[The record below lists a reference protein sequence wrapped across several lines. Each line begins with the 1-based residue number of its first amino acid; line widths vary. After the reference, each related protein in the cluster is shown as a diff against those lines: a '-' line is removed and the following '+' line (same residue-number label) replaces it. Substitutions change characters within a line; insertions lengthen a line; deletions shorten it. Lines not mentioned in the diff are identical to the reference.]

1 MKGFKGMDGNSSNQI
16 LVKHTAAVHISNV
29 LTLNQRKIANIL
41 LKNAYSTLISH
52 EQHTIQVRD
61 LLKQLG
67 WKASSNSTESL
78 KNDLKFLNTTQL
90 EWNIFKRDK
99 KRSWSIST
107 LLASAKIENG
117 TIFYS
122 YSSALRQALYNPNI
136 YAKLDLMVQ
145 QKIKNKHSIVLWEY
159 IMCELSAIR
168 KRRMTTK
175 WVSLDDLRKILG
187 LQNSSTYNS
196 FSTLHRLLKPAID
209 EINQKSEINVLL
221 EFQKEQRTARALR
234 FVITCNEQISVN
246 EYEKKAEL
254 LGISGE
260 QIKKDLADYGHE
272 RVDFAME
279 YTRKQISSGKVINNV
294 AAFYKVALREN
305 WGAEITSDNV
315 KAVQLEMTIEGMPV
329 SSLIKDFLMILKN
342 KVGEP
347 IFNAWFADAVYET
360 TDDNVLI
367 IKASSTFKRDYILS
381 NFTEA
386 IKMATKQF
394 PKITGINVR

>member
-1 MKGFKGMDGNSSNQI
+1 MDGNINNQI

-61 LLKQLG
+61 LLCQLG

-78 KNDLKFLNTTQL
+78 KDDLRILNTTQL
-90 EWNIFKRDK
+90 EWNIFKRDR

-122 YSSALRQALYNPNI
+122 YSSTMRQALYNPNI

-145 QKIKNKHSIVLWEY
+145 QKIRNKHSIVLWEY
-159 IMCELSAIR
+159 IMCELSAIG
-168 KRRMTTK
+168 KRQMITK
-175 WVSLDDLRKILG
+175 WLFLDDLRKILG

-196 FSTLHRLLKPAID
+196 FNALHRLIKPAIE
-209 EINQKSEINVLL
+209 EINQKSEINVFL
-221 EFQKEQRTARALR
+221 EFQKECRSVRALR
-234 FVITCNEQISVN
+234 FVITRSEQISAN
-246 EYEKKAEL
+246 EYAKKAEL
-254 LGISGE
+254 FGISVE
-260 QIKKDLADYGHE
+260 QIKNDLADYGPE
-272 RVDFAME
+272 RVHFAME
-279 YTRKQISSGKVINNV
+279 YTRKQISDGKVINNV

-305 WGAEITSDNV
+305 WGAQKTSENV
-315 KAVQLEMTIEGMPV
+315 KAVQLEMAIEELTV
-329 SSLIKDFLMILKN
+329 SNLIKNFLMALKN
-342 KVGEP
+342 RVGDA
-347 IFNAWFADAVYET
+347 IFNSWFADAAYET
-360 TDDNVLI
+360 ADDKVLI
-367 IKASSTFKRDYILS
+367 IKASSSFKRDYILS

-386 IKMATKQF
+386 IKEQQDDFLKF
-394 PKITGINVR
+394 RGLV

>member
-1 MKGFKGMDGNSSNQI
+1 MDGNNGNQI

-52 EQHTIQVRD
+52 EQHTIQVRE
-61 LLKQLG
+61 LLHQLG
-67 WKASSNSTESL
+67 WRISSNSTESL
-78 KNDLKFLNTTQL
+78 KNDLIILNTTQL

-117 TIFYS
+117 TVFYS

-159 IMCELSAIR
+159 IMCELSAIG
-168 KRRMTTK
+168 KRQMVTK
-175 WVSLDDLRKILG
+175 WISLDDIRKILG

-196 FSTLHRLLKPAID
+196 FNTLHRLLKSSID
-209 EINQKSEINVLL
+209 EINQKSEINVFL
-221 EFQKEQRTARALR
+221 EFQKEQRTVRALR
-234 FVITCNEQISVN
+234 FVITRREQISTS

-254 LGISGE
+254 LGVSRD
-260 QIKKDLADYGHE
+260 QIKNDLADYGRE

-279 YTRKQISSGKVINNV
+279 YTKKQISSGKVINNV

-305 WGAEITSDNV
+305 WGTQITSENV
-315 KAVQLEMTIEGMPV
+315 KAVQLEMVIEDMPV
-329 SSLIKDFLMILKN
+329 SSIVKDFLMMLRNRI
-342 KVGEP
+342 GEP
-347 IFNAWFADAVYET
+347 IFNAWFTDAIYET
-360 TDDNVLI
+360 TYDNVLI
-367 IKASSTFKRDYILS
+367 IKASSTFKRDYILN

-386 IKMATKQF
+386 IKIASKQF